1 VGNFAMQCF
10 LLRCKEAMQAPLVD
24 LQEMLR
30 VHEIVKGAC
39 RSDEHYNITV
49 LEYAETICM

>member
-1 VGNFAMQCF
+1 MQCF

-30 VHEIVKGAC
+30 VHEMVKGAC
-39 RSDEHYNITV
+39 RSDEHYNSTV